1 MYSIS
6 NVYVE
11 CVIVNLCRQ
20 IYWLVNYQHGSGMG
34 KFEVMFHFDGYVWR
48 ILFVLSL
55 WIVELGQTKLDA
67 FGLIGEYTFDGT
79 MNKPKITFGKIQLN
93 IKKDEPV
100 STSPPEDAEPIS
112 GKHCYSNICIFVVL
126 TFFTYEMN
134 ALIRMNLQQVLEHL
148 ERIKIHW
155 IMLLKSLLTIW
166 KANVLKILWASRS
179 SGAKPKHSILPYDSP
194 FIGEIFFR
202 L

>member
-1 MYSIS
+1 MFTLNAWLSI
-6 NVYVE
+6 YA
-11 CVIVNLCRQ
+11 
-20 IYWLVNYQHGSGMG
+20 G
-34 KFEVMFHFDGYVWR
+34 KFIDLSIIDTVLVWGNLRLCSILTDTFDAY
-48 ILFVLSL
+48 LFGLSL

-67 FGLIGEYTFDGT
+67 FGLIEEYTFDGT

>member
-20 IYWLVNYQHGSGMG
+20 IYWLVNYRHGSGMG
-34 KFEVMFHFDGYVWR
+34 KFEVMFHFDRYVWR

>member
-11 CVIVNLCRQ
+11 CVIVNLCRK
-20 IYWLVNYQHGSGMG
+20 IYWLVNYRHGSGMR
-34 KFEVMFHFDGYVWR
+34 KFEVMFHFDRYVWR

-67 FGLIGEYTFDGT
+67 FGLIEEYTFDGT

>member
-1 MYSIS
+1 MQA
-6 NVYVE
+6 
-11 CVIVNLCRQ
+11 NLLTCQLSTRFWYGE
-20 IYWLVNYQHGSGMG
+20 IW
-34 KFEVMFHFDGYVWR
+34 GYVPFWQIR
-48 ILFVLSL
+48 LTHIICVVSL
-55 WIVELGQTKLDA
+55 NRWAWSNQTRC
-67 FGLIGEYTFDGT
+67 IWSHCGEYTFDGT

>member
-20 IYWLVNYQHGSGMG
+20 IYWLVNYRHGSGMG
-34 KFEVMFHFDGYVWR
+34 KFEVMFHFDRYVWR

-67 FGLIGEYTFDGT
+67 FGLIEEYTFDGT

>member
-20 IYWLVNYQHGSGMG
+20 IYWLVNYRHGSGMR
-34 KFEVMFHFDGYVWR
+34 KFEVMFHFDRYVWR

>member
-20 IYWLVNYQHGSGMG
+20 IYWLVNYRHGSGMG
-34 KFEVMFHFDGYVWR
+34 KFEVMFHFDRYVWR

-112 GKHCYSNICIFVVL
+112 GKHCYSNICILVVM

>member
-20 IYWLVNYQHGSGMG
+20 IYWLVNYRHGSGMW
-34 KFEVMFHFDGYVWR
+34 KFEVMFHFDRYVWR